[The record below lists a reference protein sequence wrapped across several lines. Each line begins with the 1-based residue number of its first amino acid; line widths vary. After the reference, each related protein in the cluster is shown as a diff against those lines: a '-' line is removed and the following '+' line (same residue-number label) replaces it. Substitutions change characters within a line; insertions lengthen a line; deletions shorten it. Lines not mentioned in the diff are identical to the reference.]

1 MSTKTLRKR
10 IALVAVATLGAGVL
24 SAAPAFATDGD
35 ITVSTTSATGSSG
48 ILVAKA
54 GTVGSNDQTITISTN
69 GQLTLTL
76 DTSTT
81 GIATVSGP
89 CTFKPSFLASYVST
103 ATTIFGGAGTSV
115 SNTADENTFAVL
127 VPSGTAGTCVVKH
140 FATSTTYAAGTD
152 ADKLVVTVALGST
165 VNVYSSS
172 TSLFST
178 EVSGVA
184 ADSNV
189 DATYTS
195 AAGVT
200 LRPATTVINGG
211 TGYFGYHVKDANG
224 NSLTGNVIGANV
236 TGACVVGAAGA
247 GTFNAA
253 SSTTANSWFQ
263 VSQAVANTP
272 TTCALTVSVN
282 GVPVS
287 SRSFTLQGEVTKIA
301 IDAGPV
307 RLKASTTANA
317 AAVYASALDAAG
329 NAIDNVTLAPET
341 TYYNAGLTSITSI
354 VTKPGSLTATDNS
367 ADITCTA
374 KGAQK
379 MQLKT
384 TNASSVSIKSAVL
397 DLFCAGGVVTYAASF
412 DKASYVPGDI
422 ATLTITAKDS
432 AGNLT
437 NDYAA
442 TGADVSI
449 AGSNMTAVTAATSV
463 DTFTNGVKKYKFIV
477 GSTEGSYQMSVDL
490 PAYNDATTPQEA
502 VTVAYKIAGSGGVS
516 NADVLKAIVSLIA
529 SINKQIAALQKALLK
544 R

>member
-1 MSTKTLRKR
+1 
-10 IALVAVATLGAGVL
+10 
-24 SAAPAFATDGD
+24 
-35 ITVSTTSATGSSG
+35 
-48 ILVAKA
+48 
-54 GTVGSNDQTITISTN
+54 
-69 GQLTLTL
+69 
-76 DTSTT
+76 
-81 GIATVSGP
+81 
-89 CTFKPSFLASYVST
+89 
-103 ATTIFGGAGTSV
+103 
-115 SNTADENTFAVL
+115 
-127 VPSGTAGTCVVKH
+127 
-140 FATSTTYAAGTD
+140 
-152 ADKLVVTVALGST
+152 
-165 VNVYSSS
+165 
-172 TSLFST
+172 
-178 EVSGVA
+178 
-184 ADSNV
+184 
-189 DATYTS
+189 
-195 AAGVT
+195 
-200 LRPATTVINGG
+200 
-211 TGYFGYHVKDANG
+211 
-224 NSLTGNVIGANV
+224 
-236 TGACVVGAAGA
+236 
-247 GTFNAA
+247 
-253 SSTTANSWFQ
+253 
-263 VSQAVANTP
+263 
-272 TTCALTVSVN
+272 
-282 GVPVS
+282 
-287 SRSFTLQGEVTKIA
+287 
-301 IDAGPV
+301 
-307 RLKASTTANA
+307 LKASTTANA